1 MLYLALHIVGNASFL
16 LLVRVGR
23 GPRYDYPLVG
33 LANYATATA
42 LAALALAWQ
51 GPPAPDVRAA
61 LLGATNGAQYQTTYI
76 LMFTLYGL
84 LGVAATTGLLRLSV
98 VVPVLASVLLWGEW
112 PTAAQGVGL
121 LLAAC
126 ALPLLSARP
135 AGSSPRPP
143 SGPARPHWA
152 PTSRPGESPR
162 RPALALAV
170 LTVLISGAGLLAA
183 KAFAELELPAQRPV
197 YVLATYAAAML
208 LGCLAWP
215 WRARFQQPA
224 AGLREGDAGG
234 ALPGPGKGAGIGRRR
249 RGPSLA
255 LGVVVGTVNI
265 AQIWALLAALAQ
277 VPGVLAFPLSAAG
290 GLALSTL
297 GARLLWQERVGPRAG
312 AGIGLAM
319 LAAILGNL
327 G

>member
-1 MLYLALHIVGNASFL
+1 MLYLALHIVGNAAFL

-84 LGVAATTGLLRLSV
+84 LGVAVTTGLLRLSV
-98 VVPVLASVLLWGEW
+98 VVPVLASVFLWGEW
-112 PTAAQGVGL
+112 PTAAQGAGL

-135 AGSSPRPP
+135 AVRRAGLLPLPPPPSLPHRPP
-143 SGPARPHWA
+143 REGSGE
-152 PTSRPGESPR
+152 TQR
-162 RPALALAV
+162 RPALALAS
-170 LTVLISGAGLLAA
+170 LTVLVSGAGLLAA
-183 KAFAELELPAQRPV
+183 KAFAELEQPAQRPV
-197 YVLATYAAAML
+197 YVLSTYAAAML

-215 WRARFQQPA
+215 WRARFQQPLP
-224 AGLREGDAGG
+224 GLRAGDGGG
-234 ALPGPGKGAGIGRRR
+234 ALPGSGKGEGIGRRL

-255 LGVVVGTVNI
+255 LGNR
-265 AQIWALLAALAQ
+265 
-277 VPGVLAFPLSAAG
+277 G
-290 GLALSTL
+290 GDSEH
-297 GARLLWQERVGPRAG
+297 RP
-312 AGIGLAM
+312 
-319 LAAILGNL
+319 NL
-327 G
+327 GPARGSG

>member
-33 LANYATATA
+33 LANYATATT

-61 LLGATNGAQYQTTYI
+61 LLGATNRAQYQTTYI

-84 LGVAATTGLLRLSV
+84 LGVAVTTGLLRLSV
-98 VVPVLASVLLWGEW
+98 IVPVLASVLLWGEW
-112 PTAAQGVGL
+112 PTAAQGAGL

-135 AGSSPRPP
+135 
-143 SGPARPHWA
+143 HWA
-152 PTSRPGESPR
+152 PRSRPGETPR
-162 RPALALAV
+162 RPALALAA
-170 LTVLISGAGLLAA
+170 LTVLVSGAGLLAA
-183 KAFAELELPAQRPV
+183 KAFAELEQPAQRPV
-197 YVLATYAAAML
+197 YVLSTYAAAML

-224 AGLREGDAGG
+224 TGLRAGDVGE
-234 ALPGPGKGAGIGRRR
+234 ALPGPGKGVGIGRRL

-255 LGVVVGTVNI
+255 LGILVGTVNI

-290 GLALSTL
+290 GLALAAL
-297 GARLLWQERVGPRAG
+297 GARLLWKERVGPRAG
-312 AGIGLAM
+312 AGIALAL
-319 LAAILGNL
+319 LAAVLGNL